1 VVDSSHT
8 LLGIFTD
15 GDFRR
20 NAEKDMGILNQ
31 KVSSVM
37 TKHPITVCADAL
49 AVEALKVVEDRKIN
63 SIVVTSGSGKVAGF
77 IDVQDLPGFK
87 LM

>member
-1 VVDSSHT
+1 
-8 LLGIFTD
+8 
-15 GDFRR
+15 
-20 NAEKDMGILNQ
+20 
-31 KVSSVM
+31 M
-37 TKHPITVCADAL
+37 TKNPITVRADAL